1 MKKAT
6 LFFLLLTLFM
16 ACDLDDNNSELTI
29 IESTL
34 ISKDRLFG
42 NGEEDI
48 APQNIVITNQ
58 NNWNDLITQMNS
70 VNNVSDNF
78 SEIDISFSEYIVIA
92 VFDELKGNDGHS
104 IELSINSNSENIIVS
119 VTNSNNEGNGATVI
133 TQPYHIVKI
142 PTSILPIIFE

>member
-1 MKKAT
+1 MKTHALIVLLFT
-6 LFFLLLTLFM
+6 LFIS
-16 ACDLDDNNSELTI
+16 CDSGDNNSELTI

-34 ISKDRLFG
+34 IAKDRLFG
-42 NGEEDI
+42 NGEEGI
-48 APQNIVITNQ
+48 TPQNIVIANQ
-58 NNWNDLITQMNS
+58 SNWNDLITQMNS

-78 SEIDISFSEYIVIA
+78 SEIDISFSEYNVIA

-104 IELSINSNSENIIVS
+104 IELSIISNSENIIVS
-119 VTNSNNEGNGATVI
+119 VTNLPSEGNAATVI